1 MLQGPHPTLET
12 DPATTGV
19 LPHTM
24 GVTHRIREEI
34 LLTLAVVLHTTEVA
48 PPIHTTWA
56 TLASRATSTLP
67 IIPYVPL
74 RSLISPLESL
84 ISQLER

>member
-1 MLQGPHPTLET
+1 MLQAPHPTLET

-24 GVTHRIREEI
+24 EVTHRIQEEI
-34 LLTLAVVLHTTEVA
+34 LLTLEVVLHTTEVA

-56 TLASRATSTLP
+56 TLASRATLTLP
-67 IIPYVPL
+67 ITPYAPL
-74 RSLISPLESL
+74 LSHISPLE
-84 ISQLER
+84 R

>member
-1 MLQGPHPTLET
+1 MLQGPHPILET

-24 GVTHRIREEI
+24 GVPHRIQEGI
-34 LLTLAVVLHTTEVA
+34 LLTLEVVLHTTEAA

-56 TLASRATSTLP
+56 TLASRATNTLP
-67 IIPYVPL
+67 IIPYAPP
-74 RSLISPLESL
+74 RSLISPLA
-84 ISQLER
+84 R

>member
-1 MLQGPHPTLET
+1 MLQGLRPILET

-24 GVTHRIREEI
+24 GVTHRIQEEI
-34 LLTLAVVLHTTEVA
+34 LLTLPMVQHTSEAA

-56 TLASRATSTLP
+56 ILDSRATSTLH
-67 IIPYVPL
+67 IIPFALL
-74 RSLISPLESL
+74 RSLISPLG
-84 ISQLER
+84 R